1 MPMLDAS
8 RNVHHVAGLQFH
20 RRLAPFLIVAAARRR
35 NENLATALL
44 CMMDMPVV
52 AARRFKSHVPD
63 THLFLADHVE
73 IALAHE
79 ILGVGVVRLA
89 HREHTPVLAW
99 HGFCVRRD
107 LRLRHR
113 FLKQSQCIQ
122 RARITAIRQAVV
134 NRLFHVFGRA
144 NLQVR
149 ADVRLELRL
158 RSQVHE
164 NRHRQE
170 FAGIQVEPLA
180 GVVIAK
186 AVARKE
192 VVDSRH
198 TALAVL
204 RHVAESL
211 TEQRSLRV
219 CTRLQ
224 AGLRRHCPTVFVH
237 LHVLRLEHAAG
248 NFNRIHRP
256 REPGVGGALVNRLEN
271 FFGSKPL
278 RKRRRHFFL
287 QKSAR
292 LLRHKRHQANQLH
305 LALFHKRS
313 RRRNLVLREVVH
325 HGTQF
330 LVLRKRLR
338 LALRAAITRGKHR
351 THTKHRH
358 NRP

>member
-1 MPMLDAS
+1 MLDAS

-20 RRLAPFLIVAAARRR
+20 RRLAPFLIVAASRRR
-35 NENLATALL
+35 DENLATALL
-44 CMMDMPVV
+44 CMMDMPVI
-52 AARRFKSHVPD
+52 AACRLKSHVPH

-89 HREHTPVLAW
+89 HREHAPVLAW
-99 HGFCVRRD
+99 HGFYIC
-107 LRLRHR
+107 LSHR
-113 FLKQSQCIQ
+113 FLEQSQRIQ
-122 RARITAIRQAVV
+122 RARVTAIRQAVV

-149 ADVRLELRL
+149 ADMRLELRL

-180 GVVIAK
+180 GVVIPK
-186 AVARKE
+186 AVARQE
-192 VVDSRH
+192 VVDGGH

-204 RHVAESL
+204 RHVAETL
-211 TEQRSLRV
+211 AEQRSLRV
-219 CTRLQ
+219 GTRLQ
-224 AGLRRHCPTVFVH
+224 AGLRRHRSTVLVH

-256 REPGVGGALVNRLEN
+256 REPGVGSALVNRLEN
-271 FFGSKPL
+271 LFGSKPL

-305 LALFHKRS
+305 LALFH
-313 RRRNLVLREVVH
+313 
-325 HGTQF
+325 
-330 LVLRKRLR
+330 
-338 LALRAAITRGKHR
+338 
-351 THTKHRH
+351 
-358 NRP
+358 

>member
-1 MPMLDAS
+1 
-8 RNVHHVAGLQFH
+8 
-20 RRLAPFLIVAAARRR
+20 
-35 NENLATALL
+35 
-44 CMMDMPVV
+44 MMDMPVV
-52 AARRFKSHVPD
+52 AARRFKSHIPD
-63 THLFLADHVE
+63 AHLFLADHVE
-73 IALAHE
+73 ITLAHE
-79 ILGVGVVRLA
+79 KLGVGVVRLA
-89 HREHTPVLAW
+89 HREHTPVLAR
-99 HGFCVRRD
+99 HASTLLSDLCVRRVCCR
-107 LRLRHR
+107 RLRHR
-113 FLKQSQCIQ
+113 LLEQSHRIQ
-122 RARITAIRQAVV
+122 RARVTAIRQAVV

-149 ADVRLELRL
+149 ANMRLKLRL

-170 FAGIQVEPLA
+170 FAGIQVKPLA

-186 AVARKE
+186 AVARQE
-192 VVDSRH
+192 VIDGRH

-211 TEQRSLRV
+211 AEQRSLRV
-219 CTRLQ
+219 GTRLQ
-224 AGLRRHCPTVFVH
+224 AGLLRHRRTVFIH
-237 LHVLRLEHAAG
+237 LHILRLEHAAG
-248 NFNRIHRP
+248 NFNSIHRP
-256 REPGVGGALVNRLEN
+256 REPGVGGTLVNRLEN
-271 FFGSKPL
+271 LFGSKPL

-287 QKSAR
+287 QKCTR

-313 RRRNLVLREVVH
+313 RRWNLVLREVVH

-330 LVLRKRLR
+330 LVLRKCLC
-338 LALRAAITRGKHR
+338 LALRAAVTCGKHR